1 MDTPTTRIPC
11 TPAASCA
18 ARCFSAHAHAVEEP
32 TTCPAPTTN
41 PQPLVVDRYQH
52 QIDQLSQSLVEI
64 EDALKS
70 LLLEDPTWAASYHSL
85 ASIPGVGVVTAA
97 WLLTATVNFTGC
109 ATAEQAVA
117 YAGLA
122 PHPRYSGTN
131 QHRHT
136 GIGNGGHVRLRTAL
150 YMATLSAAQHNP
162 VIRTFYRRLLERGKP
177 HKVARCAAARKLLLI
192 AWAVV
197 TKQQM
202 FDPSYEQSHSMPQL
216 AA

>member
-1 MDTPTTRIPC
+1 M
-11 TPAASCA
+11 
-18 ARCFSAHAHAVEEP
+18 
-32 TTCPAPTTN
+32 
-41 PQPLVVDRYQH
+41 
-52 QIDQLSQSLVEI
+52 EI

-122 PHPRYSGTN
+122 PHPRYSGTS

-202 FDPSYEQSHSMPQL
+202 FDPHYEQSHSMPQL